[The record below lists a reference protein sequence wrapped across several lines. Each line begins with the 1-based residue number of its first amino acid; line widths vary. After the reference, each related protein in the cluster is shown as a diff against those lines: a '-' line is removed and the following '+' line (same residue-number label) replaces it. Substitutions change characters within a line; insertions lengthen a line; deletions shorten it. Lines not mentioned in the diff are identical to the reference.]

1 MFILHFVNQANANPS
16 KQKASIYLL
25 PVGDNVGTLVQGVA
39 DTMVEVRGEMDSEAD
54 TVSGL
59 SCPLEARTEGL
70 PYLLPRGREM

>member
-1 MFILHFVNQANANPS
+1 MFILHFVKPANPS
-16 KQKASIYLL
+16 EEKANSTYLL

-59 SCPLEARTEGL
+59 SWPEEARTEGW